1 MTIRLRVFW
10 VGVNFL
16 LRSTD
21 HVLNFSEHNKR
32 FHSVFFSD
40 VGIDQP
46 SLLLYYKAY
55 TQVLSKMRVDSF
67 YFGNDV
73 YNSTEDESQLVL
85 IDWYQERMKLKN
97 QQNISNS

>member
-21 HVLNFSEHNKR
+21 HVLNFSEHNKC